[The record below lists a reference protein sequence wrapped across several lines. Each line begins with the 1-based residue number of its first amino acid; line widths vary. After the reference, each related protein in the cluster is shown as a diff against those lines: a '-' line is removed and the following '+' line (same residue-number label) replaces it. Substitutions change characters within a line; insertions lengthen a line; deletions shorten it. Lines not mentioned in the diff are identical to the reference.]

1 MAKGNMLQGQATGK
15 VGDIVFMVRNG
26 QQVARVYTSAGG
38 RSGDQASIAVRR
50 QRVRFGAASNQYLL
64 YRNIVR
70 GMYRT
75 GKSTKQSDYNFFVRE
90 NVDLLPYLTREENAA
105 GVKCAMPGTFS
116 RGTLGSLIFSFNQVE
131 SGGDLTMINIASQN
145 AQFSQT
151 IGWLDT
157 VGDLKTELKAVFPN
171 ARKVNFSVINVI
183 KSEVDLPG
191 GSQWSHTF
199 DRADV
204 VFDLFEEDA
213 TIHDNDQIKNY
224 FLEYAPAA
232 LRSTIFNYVDDDFGT
247 TEHLFELGFQEG
259 MDATL
264 FGNMLVLVFAT
275 NDQVGDCYTSTL
287 SALDVAD
294 TDGGLSLYSTLRT
307 ADHRQVAEDS
317 YGYATGVMRTNIQ
330 QS

>member
-75 GKSTKQSDYNFFVRE
+75 GKSTKQSDYNYFVRE

-116 RGTLGSLIFSFNQVE
+116 RGTLGSLIFNYEQE
-131 SGGDLTMINIASQN
+131 ETGGVLSSVSIASQN
-145 AQFSQT
+145 AQYGSA
-151 IGWLDT
+151 IAWDDT
-157 VGDLKTELKAVFPN
+157 VGELKTALKSIFPN
-171 ARKVNFSVINVI
+171 ARKINFSVINVI
-183 KSEVDLPG
+183 KSEVDLPS

-204 VFDLFEEDA
+204 TFDLFEEDA
-213 TIHDNDQIKNY
+213 TIPDSAEIKAY
-224 FLEYAPAA
+224 FTNYAPAA
-232 LRSTIFNYVDDDFGT
+232 LRSTIFNYADGNFGT
-247 TEHLFELGFQEG
+247 TEQLFKLDYKEG
-259 MDATL
+259 MDDAL
-264 FGNMLVLVFAT
+264 FGNMLILVYAT

-287 SALDVAD
+287 STLNVAE
-294 TDGGLSLYSTLRT
+294 TDGGLSLYESLRT
-307 ADHRQVAEDS
+307 ANHRQVAEDS

-330 QS
+330 QA

>member
-116 RGTLGSLIFSFNQVE
+116 RGTLGSLIYSLVVAE
-131 SGGDLTMINIASQN
+131 SGGSITSLSVNSSSFSTAAALTWESKV
-145 AQFSQT
+145 S
-151 IGWLDT
+151 L
-157 VGDLKTELKAVFPN
+157 LKEVLKLNFPN
-171 ARKVNFSVINVI
+171 ARKMTFCVCYLVLA
-183 KSEVDLPG
+183 EVTTPSG
-191 GSQWSHTF
+191 VAYSHTF
-199 DRADV
+199 ERGDV
-204 VFDLFEEDA
+204 VFDLYEEDPRVP
-213 TIHDNDQIKNY
+213 DNEIISEY
-224 FLEYAPAA
+224 FNFYGPASLIPIWDAQGDEQFASTGTLLNLVPAA
-232 LRSTIFNYVDDDFGT
+232 GAN
-247 TEHLFELGFQEG
+247 
-259 MDATL
+259 APTL
-264 FGNMLVLVFAT
+264 DKVYINVFAT
-275 NDQVGDCYTSTL
+275 NDQVGDAYTSTL
-287 SALDVAD
+287 SEIVAPES
-294 TDGGLSLYSTLRT
+294 DGGLSLYSTLRT
-307 ADHRQVAEDS
+307 DDHRQVAEDS

-330 QS
+330 QA

>member
-105 GVKCAMPGTFS
+105 GVKCVMPGTFS
-116 RGTLGSLIFSFNQVE
+116 RGTLGSLIFNYEQSLTE
-131 SGGDLTMINIASQN
+131 SVIKNVALTSQN
-145 AQFSQT
+145 AQYGAA
-151 IGWLDT
+151 IGWDDT
-157 VGDLKTELKAVFPN
+157 VGTLKTALKAIFPN
-171 ARKVNFSVINVI
+171 ARKINFAVINVI
-183 KSEVDLPG
+183 KSEVDIPS

-204 VFDLFEEDA
+204 TFDLFEADSE
-213 TIHDNDQIKNY
+213 ISDNAEIKEY
-224 FLEYAPAA
+224 FVHYAPAA
-232 LRSTIFNYVDDDFGT
+232 LRSSVFDLADGNFGT
-247 TEHLFELGFQEG
+247 TEQLFNLGFQEG
-259 MDATL
+259 MDAAL
-264 FGNMLVLVFAT
+264 YGNMLVLVFAT

-287 SALDVAD
+287 STLNVAD
-294 TDGGLSLYSTLRT
+294 TDGGLSLYDSLRT

-330 QS
+330 QA

>member
-116 RGTLGSLIFSFNQVE
+116 RGTLGQLVTSITFTNPNDAAWVYKVTAAGQAVGEEIRWTSRVE
-131 SGGDLTMINIASQN
+131 Q
-145 AQFSQT
+145 
-151 IGWLDT
+151 
-157 VGDLKTELKAVFPN
+157 LKAVLKNAFPN
-171 ARKVNFSVINVI
+171 ARKVTYSVIKVI
-183 KSEVDLPG
+183 PQLLELPS
-191 GSQWSHTF
+191 GSQYSHTF
-199 DRADV
+199 VRCDV
-204 VFDLFEEDA
+204 VFDLFEEDPIIPDSGSLA
-213 TIHDNDQIKNY
+213 TYFGMYTVAAQISAQFLDMTGVFCDNNDLFTI
-224 FLEYAPAA
+224 
-232 LRSTIFNYVDDDFGT
+232 STEDADAQDMLSSLYV
-247 TEHLFELGFQEG
+247 L
-259 MDATL
+259 M
-264 FGNMLVLVFAT
+264 FAT

-287 SALDVAD
+287 ASMTAPESN
-294 TDGGLSLYSTLRT
+294 GGLTLYNALRT
-307 ADHRQVAEDS
+307 DDHRQVAEDS

-330 QS
+330 QA

>member
-1 MAKGNMLQGQATGK
+1 
-15 VGDIVFMVRNG
+15 MVRNG

-116 RGTLGSLIFSFNQVE
+116 RGTLGSLIYSLSVTAGQSANLIYALKTPIMFDNAIVSDEATV
-131 SGGDLTMINIASQN
+131 
-145 AQFSQT
+145 AQF
-151 IGWLDT
+151 
-157 VGDLKTELKAVFPN
+157 KAALRAAFPN
-171 ARKVNFSVINVI
+171 ARKVTFAICSIV
-183 KSEVDLPG
+183 KQEVSLPN
-191 GSQWSHTF
+191 GSSWTHSF
-199 DRADV
+199 DRDDL
-204 VFDLFEEDA
+204 VFDLYEADPVVSDESQLVAYIQRYVRNAAFASAANEGDLRFLDGYNLLTINSDDEETMA
-213 TIHDNDQIKNY
+213 GLNNLYI
-224 FLEYAPAA
+224 LA
-232 LRSTIFNYVDDDFGT
+232 
-247 TEHLFELGFQEG
+247 
-259 MDATL
+259 
-264 FGNMLVLVFAT
+264 FAT
-275 NDQVGDCYTSTL
+275 NDQVGDCYTSV
-287 SALDVAD
+287 LDSIVAPD
-294 TDGGLSLYSTLRT
+294 SDGGLDLYATLRT
-307 ADHRQVAEDS
+307 DNHRQVAEDS

>member
-105 GVKCAMPGTFS
+105 GVKCVMPGTFS
-116 RGTLGSLIFSFNQVE
+116 RGTLGQLSFSLAYTHPNEGNWVYSV
-131 SGGDLTMINIASQN
+131 TAS
-145 AQFSQT
+145 SQT
-151 IGWLDT
+151 INGKVEWSDT
-157 VGDLKTELKAVFPN
+157 VADLKAQLKAAFPN
-171 ARKVNFSVINVI
+171 ARKVTYCLCAII
-183 KSEVDLPG
+183 KAEIETPSGVAR
-191 GSQWSHTF
+191 SHSIS
-199 DRADV
+199 RGDV
-204 VFDLFEEDA
+204 VFDLFEADPNVPDTA
-213 TIHDNDQIKNY
+213 TLNAY
-224 FLEYAPAA
+224 FEYYAPAPLKA
-232 LRSTIFNYVDDDFGT
+232 G
-247 TEHLFELGFQEG
+247 LFEGVTGTCAENGALLQIALPEAFAQVFYPQ
-259 MDATL
+259 L
-264 FGNMLVLVFAT
+264 YCLVFAT

-287 SALDVAD
+287 SAMTVPED
-294 TDGGLSLYSTLRT
+294 DGGISLYDTLRT
-307 ADHRQVAEDS
+307 DDHRQVAEDS

-330 QS
+330 QA

>member
-75 GKSTKQSDYNFFVRE
+75 GKNTKQSDYNFFVRE
-90 NVDLLPYLTREENAA
+90 NVDLLPYLTKDENAA
-105 GVKCAMPGTFS
+105 GVKCVMPGTFS
-116 RGTLGSLIFSFNQVE
+116 RGTLGSLQYSLRHEQVAE
-131 SGGDLTMINIASQN
+131 DTWSYEVASPSVGS
-145 AQFSQT
+145 AST
-151 IGWLDT
+151 ITWGDT
-157 VGDLKTELKAVFPN
+157 VATLKAALKTMFPN
-171 ARKVNFSVINVI
+171 ARKVNYSLCTIIRN
-183 KSEVDLPG
+183 DLSLPS
-191 GSQWSHTF
+191 GSAYSHTL
-199 DRADV
+199 DRGDV
-204 VFDLFEEDA
+204 IFDLYDSDTNVPDTS
-213 TIHDNDQIKNY
+213 TIAQY
-224 FLEYAPAA
+224 FAYYAPAA
-232 LRSTIFNYVDDDFGT
+232 IRAALGTLTTETFCDGATIFQVLSDGGIDDD
-247 TEHLFELGFQEG
+247 LLS
-259 MDATL
+259 AL
-264 FGNMLVLVFAT
+264 YVNVFAT

-287 SALDVAD
+287 DSITAD
-294 TDGGLSLYSTLRT
+294 EDDGYLSLYDSLRT

-330 QS
+330 QA

>member
-1 MAKGNMLQGQATGK
+1 MLQGQATGK

-116 RGTLGSLIFSFNQVE
+116 RGTLGNLSFSLNVAE
-131 SGGDLTMINIASQN
+131 AAGGVTNYNITAAGVGINAPISY
-145 AQFSQT
+145 S
-151 IGWLDT
+151 DT
-157 VGDLKTELKAVFPN
+157 VATLKTALKAALPN
-171 ARKVNFSVINVI
+171 ARKVTYALCAIYKTELDTPSGVVN
-183 KSEVDLPG
+183 
-191 GSQWSHTF
+191 SHSF
-199 DRADV
+199 ERGDV
-204 VFDLFEEDA
+204 VFDLYEEDPNVQDSATVADYFLHYAPVSVANVLFEEIEGTFA
-213 TIHDNDQIKNY
+213 STNKLFQI
-224 FLEYAPAA
+224 
-232 LRSTIFNYVDDDFGT
+232 SSDDP
-247 TEHLFELGFQEG
+247 
-259 MDATL
+259 
-264 FGNMLVLVFAT
+264 LVAQVLNLLYCLVFAT
-275 NDQVGDCYTSTL
+275 NDQVGDCYTTNL
-287 SALDVAD
+287 SALNVPDS
-294 TDGGLSLYSTLRT
+294 DGGLSLYSTLRT
-307 ADHRQVAEDS
+307 DDHRQVAEDS

-330 QS
+330 QA

>member
-75 GKSTKQSDYNFFVRE
+75 GKNTKQSDYNFFVRE

-116 RGTLGSLIFSFNQVE
+116 RGTLGQLIYSLVE
-131 SGGDLTMINIASQN
+131 SQSSGTPVSLEVVMPNFSVDSPITYAASV
-145 AQFSQT
+145 ADFK
-151 IGWLDT
+151 DA
-157 VGDLKTELKAVFPN
+157 LKANYPN
-171 ARKVNFSVINVI
+171 ARKVTFALCYIY
-183 KSEVDLPG
+183 KSELDLPSG
-191 GSQWSHTF
+191 TAYSHTF
-199 DRADV
+199 ERGDV
-204 VFDLFEEDA
+204 VFDLYEADENVADTA
-213 TIHDNDQIKNY
+213 DCAAY
-224 FLEYAPAA
+224 FAYYAPTP
-232 LRSTIFNYVDDDFGT
+232 LKTIFAGMTDDTLCETGKALVVTDPTGDLPEALSLCYV
-247 TEHLFELGFQEG
+247 
-259 MDATL
+259 
-264 FGNMLVLVFAT
+264 NIFAT

-287 SALDVAD
+287 TEITAPDS
-294 TDGGLSLYSTLRT
+294 DGGLSLYSTLRT
-307 ADHRQVAEDS
+307 DDHRQVAEDS

-330 QS
+330 QA

>member
-116 RGTLGSLIFSFNQVE
+116 RGTLGSLTQSFTN
-131 SGGDLTMINIASQN
+131 SLAAGGTYSVLVTSAGQGVPEPV
-145 AQFSQT
+145 AW
-151 IGWLDT
+151 GDT
-157 VGDLKTELKAVFPN
+157 VSKFKDVLKRAYPN
-171 ARKVNFSVINVI
+171 ARKVTYAVFNVI
-183 KSEVDLPG
+183 RQELDLPN
-191 GSQWSHTF
+191 GSQYSHQL
-199 DRADV
+199 DRSDV
-204 VFDLFEEDA
+204 VFDLYEADPDVADTE
-213 TIHDNDQIKNY
+213 TIQDYFVAKVGYVPFQLVLAQAPGNIAQGNNLFQFVTDNDSLQ
-224 FLEYAPAA
+224 EYLP
-232 LRSTIFNYVDDDFGT
+232 S
-247 TEHLFELGFQEG
+247 
-259 MDATL
+259 
-264 FGNMLVLVFAT
+264 MLVIVFAT
-275 NDQVGDCYTSTL
+275 NDQVGDCYTTTI
-287 SALDVAD
+287 SAFNVSES
-294 TDGGLSLYSTLRT
+294 DGGLSLYASLRT
-307 ADHRQVAEDS
+307 DNHRQVAEDS

-330 QS
+330 QA

>member
-105 GVKCAMPGTFS
+105 GVKCVMPGTFS
-116 RGTLGSLIFSFNQVE
+116 RGTLGNLGYTLTYELGDSDVPKLTLGGAQSFGDTAYGPTSLVSAFKA
-131 SGGDLTMINIASQN
+131 G
-145 AQFSQT
+145 
-151 IGWLDT
+151 
-157 VGDLKTELKAVFPN
+157 LKTVFPL
-171 ARKVNFSVINVI
+171 ARKVNFCLCAINKV
-183 KSEVDLPG
+183 EVSLPS
-191 GSQWSHTF
+191 GSQYSHQIE
-199 DRADV
+199 RYDV
-204 VFDLFEEDA
+204 IFDLYDEDA
-213 TIHDNDQIKNY
+213 NVPDSSKIEDYFDYYVGNEGLKNMWGPSATFQLLGNNLFRAVGVSDADQD
-224 FLEYAPAA
+224 LYAS
-232 LRSTIFNYVDDDFGT
+232 LYV
-247 TEHLFELGFQEG
+247 
-259 MDATL
+259 
-264 FGNMLVLVFAT
+264 NVFAT
-275 NDQVGDCYTSTL
+275 NDQVGDCYSSTMYEI
-287 SALDVAD
+287 VAAD
-294 TDGGLSLYSTLRT
+294 SDGGLSLYNTLRT
-307 ADHRQVAEDS
+307 DNHRQVAEDS

-330 QS
+330 QA

>member
-50 QRVRFGAASNQYLL
+50 QRVRFGAASNQYLA

-75 GKSTKQSDYNFFVRE
+75 GKNTKQSDYNFFVRE

-116 RGTLGSLIFSFNQVE
+116 RGTLGSLNFDIKISNGTGSNKVYEIKTPTTYQ
-131 SGGDLTMINIASQN
+131 SSMDAAS
-145 AQFSQT
+145 T
-151 IGWLDT
+151 T
-157 VGDLKTELKAVFPN
+157 VADFKTALKGAFPN
-171 ARKVNFSVINVI
+171 ARKITFAVVSLL
-183 KSEVDLPG
+183 KQELSMPS

-199 DRADV
+199 VREDV
-204 VFDLFEEDA
+204 VFDLYEEDENVQDSA
-213 TIHDNDQIKNY
+213 TIAEY
-224 FLEYAPAA
+224 FEY
-232 LRSTIFNYVDDDFGT
+232 YT
-247 TEHLFELGFQEG
+247 TNTAVVECIGS
-259 MDATL
+259 
-264 FGNMLVLVFAT
+264 GNLSFFTGNAILYMTGAESAYTEAINQCYILLFAT
-275 NDQVGDCYTSTL
+275 NDQVGDCYS
-287 SALDVAD
+287 SSLDGMYVPD
-294 TDGGLSLYSTLRT
+294 SDGGLSLYSTLRT
-307 ADHRQVAEDS
+307 DDHRQVAEDS

-330 QS
+330 QA

>member
-90 NVDLLPYLTREENAA
+90 NVDLLPYLTKEENAA

-116 RGTLGSLIFSFNQVE
+116 RGTLGTLIYSINDATNASSIRSYSLNVS
-131 SGGDLTMINIASQN
+131 DLAPAADINWDDSISDFKA
-145 AQFSQT
+145 T
-151 IGWLDT
+151 
-157 VGDLKTELKAVFPN
+157 LKNIFPN
-171 ARKVNFSVINVI
+171 ARKVTFAVVHLLLT
-183 KSEVDLPG
+183 EVDTPRG
-191 GSQWSHTF
+191 AQWSHTF
-199 DRADV
+199 ERGDV
-204 VFDLFEEDA
+204 VFDLFQED
-213 TIHDNDQIKNY
+213 TTVGDDQSIINM
-224 FLEYAPAA
+224 FSQYAPAYYTS
-232 LRSTIFNYVDDDFGT
+232 LWTELEDSPILTTQKLFNISLGGGADASMFNTMYV
-247 TEHLFELGFQEG
+247 L
-259 MDATL
+259 A
-264 FGNMLVLVFAT
+264 FAT
-275 NDQVGDCYTSTL
+275 NDQVGDCYTSVLDTL
-287 SALDVAD
+287 NVPES
-294 TDGGLSLYSTLRT
+294 DGGLSLYSKLRT
-307 ADHRQVAEDS
+307 DDHRQVAEDS

-330 QS
+330 QA

>member
-1 MAKGNMLQGQATGK
+1 MLQGQATGK

-116 RGTLGSLIFSFNQVE
+116 RGTLGNITQSIVM
-131 SGGDLTMINIASQN
+131 SGQPDAYSYYCRMAGLVAPSAINWDDDVS
-145 AQFSQT
+145 
-151 IGWLDT
+151 
-157 VGDLKTELKAVFPN
+157 DLKAALKTIFPN
-171 ARKVNFSVINVI
+171 ARKVNYCLI
-183 KSEVDLPG
+183 KILRTEIETPSG
-191 GSQWSHTF
+191 TAQSHTF
-199 DRADV
+199 ERGDV
-204 VFDLFEEDA
+204 VFDLYEADPA
-213 TIHDNDQIKNY
+213 MGDNSAISEY
-224 FLEYAPAA
+224 FNFYAPSGLAEYFDSLLDNSNMLA
-232 LRSTIFNYVDDDFGT
+232 GPDLFRLASNDKIDDDVMSN
-247 TEHLFELGFQEG
+247 L
-259 MDATL
+259 
-264 FGNMLVLVFAT
+264 LVMVFAS
-275 NDQVGDCYTSTL
+275 NDQVGDCYTTNVT
-287 SALDVAD
+287 AFDVPES
-294 TDGGLSLYSTLRT
+294 DGGLSLYASLRT
-307 ADHRQVAEDS
+307 DNHRQVAEDS

-330 QS
+330 QA

>member
-75 GKSTKQSDYNFFVRE
+75 GKSTKQSDYNYFVRE

-116 RGTLGSLIFSFNQVE
+116 RGTLGSLIFNFEQELNGAVVTSA
-131 SGGDLTMINIASQN
+131 SIASQN
-145 AQFSQT
+145 AQYGSA
-151 IGWLDT
+151 IAWDDT
-157 VGDLKTELKAVFPN
+157 VGELKAALKSVFPN
-171 ARKVNFSVINVI
+171 ARKVNFAVINVI
-183 KSEVDLPG
+183 KSEVDLPS

-204 VFDLFEEDA
+204 TFDLFEVDSEVS
-213 TIHDNDQIKNY
+213 DNAEIKEY
-224 FLEYAPAA
+224 FVHYAPAA
-232 LRSTIFNYVDDDFGT
+232 LHDTVFGLADGNFGT
-247 TEHLFELGFQEG
+247 TEQLFKIDFQAQ
-259 MDATL
+259 MDSAL
-264 FGNMLVLVFAT
+264 FSNMLVLVFAT

-287 SALDVAD
+287 STLNVAE
-294 TDGGLSLYSTLRT
+294 TDGGLSLYESLRT
-307 ADHRQVAEDS
+307 ANHRQVAEDS

>member
-90 NVDLLPYLTREENAA
+90 NVDLLPYLTKDENAA
-105 GVKCAMPGTFS
+105 GVKCVMPGTFS
-116 RGTLGSLIFSFNQVE
+116 RGTLGSLQYTILCQEDSEDVFLYQVR
-131 SGGDLTMINIASQN
+131 SLSTGSAGSIAWN
-145 AQFSQT
+145 
-151 IGWLDT
+151 DT
-157 VGDLKTELKAVFPN
+157 VATLKVALKAMFPN
-171 ARKVNFSVINVI
+171 ARKVNYSVNYIIRNELLI
-183 KSEVDLPG
+183 PS
-191 GSQWSHTF
+191 GSAYSHTL
-199 DRADV
+199 DRGDV
-204 VFDLFEEDA
+204 IFDLYESDPNVPDTS
-213 TIHDNDQIKNY
+213 TIAQY
-224 FLEYAPAA
+224 FGYYAPSALQAA
-232 LRSTIFNYVDDDFGT
+232 FRTITTETFCDGETIFSMLSGASILSDL
-247 TEHLFELGFQEG
+247 LFA
-259 MDATL
+259 MYI
-264 FGNMLVLVFAT
+264 NIFAT

-287 SALDVAD
+287 DSIVTAEDE
-294 TDGGLSLYSTLRT
+294 GYLSLYDSLRT
-307 ADHRQVAEDS
+307 ANHRQIAEDS

-330 QS
+330 QA

>member
-1 MAKGNMLQGQATGK
+1 MLQGQATGK

-116 RGTLGSLIFSFNQVE
+116 RGTLGNVTQSIQIEGTSDNYTYACKMAGLVAPS
-131 SGGDLTMINIASQN
+131 TINWDANVSN
-145 AQFSQT
+145 LKAA
-151 IGWLDT
+151 
-157 VGDLKTELKAVFPN
+157 LKTIFPN
-171 ARKVNFSVINVI
+171 ARKVNYCIINI
-183 KSEVDLPG
+183 LRTEIETPSGLSKA
-191 GSQWSHTF
+191 HTF
-199 DRADV
+199 ERGDV
-204 VFDLFEEDA
+204 VFDLFEEDESMPDTSA
-213 TIHDNDQIKNY
+213 IVEYFSHYCPSSLSEYFDNALDNKNMLAGSQL
-224 FLEYAPAA
+224 FTLA
-232 LRSTIFNYVDDDFGT
+232 SNDKWDDDA
-247 TEHLFELGFQEG
+247 LSNL
-259 MDATL
+259 
-264 FGNMLVLVFAT
+264 LVMVFAS
-275 NDQVGDCYTSTL
+275 NDQVGDCYTTNV
-287 SALDVAD
+287 SAFDVPES
-294 TDGGLSLYSTLRT
+294 DGGLSLYSTLRT
-307 ADHRQVAEDS
+307 DNHRQVAEDS

-330 QS
+330 QA

>member
-116 RGTLGSLIFSFNQVE
+116 RGTLGTLIYSLEETE
-131 SGGDLTMINIASQN
+131 SGGTPSQIELSMPG
-145 AQFSQT
+145 FSVPTTISYQDSVQT
-151 IGWLDT
+151 
-157 VGDLKTELKAVFPN
+157 LKEALRLAFPN
-171 ARKVNFSVINVI
+171 ARKVTYCVCHIV
-183 KSEVDLPG
+183 KSELSLTTG
-191 GSQWSHTF
+191 TAYSHTF
-199 DRADV
+199 ERGDV
-204 VFDLFEEDA
+204 VFDLYEADPDWPDST
-213 TIHDNDQIKNY
+213 TIARY
-224 FLEYAPAA
+224 FAAKVPAA
-232 LRSTIFNYVDDDFGT
+232 LMELFRDQADNDICESGFPLWVTALDGGDASLLDTIYVN
-247 TEHLFELGFQEG
+247 L
-259 MDATL
+259 
-264 FGNMLVLVFAT
+264 FAT
-275 NDQVGDCYTSTL
+275 NDQVGDCYTSVL
-287 SALDVAD
+287 SEITAPDS
-294 TDGGLSLYSTLRT
+294 DGGLSLYSTLRT
-307 ADHRQVAEDS
+307 DDHRQVAEDS

-330 QS
+330 QA

>member
-1 MAKGNMLQGQATGK
+1 MLQGQATGK

-90 NVDLLPYLTREENAA
+90 NVDLLPYLTKEENAA

-116 RGTLGSLIFSFNQVE
+116 RGTLGTISHS
-131 SGGDLTMINIASQN
+131 INITEGTGGAWKYTVSAVSQY
-145 AQFSQT
+145 FGT
-151 IGWLDT
+151 IMQWTDT
-157 VGDLKTELKAVFPN
+157 VGTLKTRLKSLFPN
-171 ARKVNFSVINVI
+171 ARKVTYCLCWII
-183 KSEVDLPG
+183 KSELDTPAG
-191 GSQWSHTF
+191 PAWSHAF
-199 DRADV
+199 ERGDV
-204 VFDLFEEDA
+204 VFDLYDEDA
-213 TIHDNDQIKNY
+213 NIPDSATIAAYFGHYGPQNDISIY
-224 FLEYAPAA
+224 L
-232 LRSTIFNYVDDDFGT
+232 SG
-247 TEHLFELGFQEG
+247 QEG
-259 MDATL
+259 NFAFNENLFNLDGTEDDVSDI
-264 FGNMLVLVFAT
+264 FGNLYCMIFAT

-287 SALDVAD
+287 SALNVPD

-330 QS
+330 QA

>member
-116 RGTLGSLIFSFNQVE
+116 RGTLGSISFTLGYTHPDEGNWLY
-131 SGGDLTMINIASQN
+131 SLHTSSQAVTATLN
-145 AQFSQT
+145 
-151 IGWLDT
+151 WDDE
-157 VGDLKTELKAVFPN
+157 VGDLKAALKIAFPN
-171 ARKVNFSVINVI
+171 ARKVTYCLNYVI
-183 KSEVDLPG
+183 KSELETPSGVVK
-191 GSQWSHTF
+191 SHSF
-199 DRADV
+199 ERGDV
-204 VFDLFEEDA
+204 VFDLYEEDA
-213 TIHDNDQIKNY
+213 NVADTGKIREY
-224 FLEYAPAA
+224 FAYYGPVSLGSA
-232 LRSTIFNYVDDDFGT
+232 IFPLLTSEFCSGQD
-247 TEHLFELGFQEG
+247 LFELELPSSAGEN
-259 MDATL
+259 L
-264 FGNMLVLVFAT
+264 FGQLYCLLFAT
-275 NDQVGDCYTSTL
+275 NDQVGDCYTTTL
-287 SALDVAD
+287 TAMDVPD
-294 TDGGLSLYSTLRT
+294 SDGGLDLYASLRT
-307 ADHRQVAEDS
+307 DNHRQVAEDS

-330 QS
+330 QA

>member
-1 MAKGNMLQGQATGK
+1 MLQGQATGK

-116 RGTLGSLIFSFNQVE
+116 RGTLGSLIFSFEQNE
-131 SGGDLTMINIASQN
+131 SGGEVDTIGVVSQN
-145 AQFSQT
+145 AHYGNDISWT
-151 IGWLDT
+151 DH
-157 VGDLKTELKAVFPN
+157 VSVLKTALKSIFPN

-183 KSEVDLPG
+183 KSEVDIPS
-191 GSQWSHTF
+191 GSQYSHTF

-204 VFDLFEEDA
+204 CFDLFEEDSQVADSA
-213 TIHDNDQIKNY
+213 TIKAY
-224 FLEYAPAA
+224 FQAYAPSA
-232 LRSTIFNYVDDDFGT
+232 LRSTIFSLAAENFGT
-247 TEHLFELGFQEG
+247 TNELFLLEKQVG
-259 MDATL
+259 MDNNL
-264 FGNMLVLVFAT
+264 FANMMILVFAT
-275 NDQVGDCYTSTL
+275 NDQVGDCYTSSL
-287 SALDVAD
+287 SALNVPDSE
-294 TDGGLSLYSTLRT
+294 GGLSLYSTLRT
-307 ADHRQVAEDS
+307 DDHRQVAEDS

-330 QS
+330 QA

>member
-116 RGTLGSLIFSFNQVE
+116 RGTLGSLNYSIVQSVSAGGVHQWRLANSGVE
-131 SGGDLTMINIASQN
+131 WADVFGAAATVQEFKD
-145 AQFSQT
+145 
-151 IGWLDT
+151 WLKSI
-157 VGDLKTELKAVFPN
+157 LPN
-171 ARKVNFSVINVI
+171 ARKVCFCVCAID
-183 KSEVDLPG
+183 KQELATPA
-191 GSQWSHTF
+191 GSSWSHTF
-199 DRADV
+199 VRYDV
-204 VFDLFEEDA
+204 TFDLYEVDPNVANTNTIADYFDYYAPDTVLARLMAVENAVSFGGNDWIFVRDDNNDYEED
-213 TIHDNDQIKNY
+213 
-224 FLEYAPAA
+224 LS
-232 LRSTIFNYVDDDFGT
+232 LLYV
-247 TEHLFELGFQEG
+247 
-259 MDATL
+259 
-264 FGNMLVLVFAT
+264 NVFAS
-275 NDQVGDCYTSTL
+275 NDQVGDCYTSTMTAINAAE
-287 SALDVAD
+287 S
-294 TDGGLSLYSTLRT
+294 DGGLSLYASLRT
-307 ADHRQVAEDS
+307 DDHRQVAEDS

-330 QS
+330 QA

>member
-90 NVDLLPYLTREENAA
+90 NVDLLPYLTRDENAA
-105 GVKCAMPGTFS
+105 GVKCAMPGTFA
-116 RGTLGSLIFSFNQVE
+116 RGTLGQLVTNITFTKTDDAPWVYKVTAAGQAVNEEITWASRVE
-131 SGGDLTMINIASQN
+131 Q
-145 AQFSQT
+145 
-151 IGWLDT
+151 
-157 VGDLKTELKAVFPN
+157 LKAVLKVAFPN
-171 ARKVNFSVINVI
+171 ARKVTYSVIKVI
-183 KSEVDLPG
+183 PQSLEIPSG
-191 GSQWSHTF
+191 TQYSHTF
-199 DRADV
+199 VRCDV
-204 VFDLFEEDA
+204 VFDLFEADPIIGDGESIANYFGYYTLATQWGEQFLAMTGTFCENNELFKISTEDA
-213 TIHDNDQIKNY
+213 
-224 FLEYAPAA
+224 
-232 LRSTIFNYVDDDFGT
+232 
-247 TEHLFELGFQEG
+247 
-259 MDATL
+259 DAQDIL
-264 FGNMLVLVFAT
+264 SSLYVLVYAT

-287 SALDVAD
+287 ASITAPKSS
-294 TDGGLSLYSTLRT
+294 GGLTLYDDLRT
-307 ADHRQVAEDS
+307 DDHRQVAEDS

-330 QS
+330 QA